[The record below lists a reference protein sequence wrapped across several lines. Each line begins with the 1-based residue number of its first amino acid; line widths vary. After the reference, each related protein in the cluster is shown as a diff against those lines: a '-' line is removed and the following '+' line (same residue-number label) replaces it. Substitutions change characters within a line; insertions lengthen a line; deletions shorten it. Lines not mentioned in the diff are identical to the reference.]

1 MIQNRPVVTG
11 NTLHYREQ
19 GHEQIVPVGTPT
31 WYAWLRTARA
41 FTFCSSSGQFT
52 VRCERASN
60 GRGGWYW
67 KAYYRRAGKL
77 CSAYL
82 GKSERLSLERLQEV
96 AAGLTGSG
104 ARPDR
109 LAVPG
114 AGANPLP
121 VDSSPT
127 RESSAPGNAGRPGSR
142 AVTPGT
148 HRRHKERGP
157 PTLPG
162 PPPVATHHADRAR
175 AGGAGDLCPLAAP
188 RGTPADPHRSRRAW
202 AKRAWPWLLLRLC
215 APTSPTASAL
225 CRWLP

>member
-11 NTLHYREQ
+11 TNLHYREQ

-41 FTFCSSSGQFT
+41 FTFCSPSGQFT
-52 VRCERASN
+52 ARCERAGN
-60 GRGGWYW
+60 GRGGCYW
-67 KAYYRRAGKL
+67 KAYYRRGGKL

-82 GKSERLSLERLQEV
+82 GKTERLSLERLQAV
-96 AAGLTGSG
+96 AAGLTGLG
-104 ARPDR
+104 AKPDR

-114 AGANPLP
+114 AGASPLP

-127 RESSAPGNAGRPGSR
+127 GSRLRLVAQTAGHPPVDTKSAPPQLSLAPL
-142 AVTPGT
+142 PL
-148 HRRHKERGP
+148 P
-157 PTLPG
+157 PTTLIGREKEVQAIAALLQRPEVHLLTLTGPG
-162 PPPVATHHADRAR
+162 GVGKTR
-175 AGGAGDLCPLAAP
+175 LALAL
-188 RGTPADPHRSRRAW
+188 R
-202 AKRAWPWLLLRLC
+202 RLC